1 MSQGAPGDT
10 IAAISTP
17 LGMGGIGIVR
27 LSGPQA
33 QPIAQKIFRRRG
45 QEGASLLSHRF
56 YLGEVIRPEDQTVID
71 EVLLVFMSQPK
82 TYTRE
87 DVVEIQCHSG
97 ILVLKEILQVVL
109 RSGARLAEPGEF
121 TKRAFLNGRI
131 DLTQAEAVIDLI
143 SAKTRESLDLANRQR
158 AGKLATEVRLIKEG
172 LLNLLTSLEAGV
184 DFPEEEI
191 PEISPAEISRQIK
204 NSLERLNALWQT
216 YQEGRIYREGIA
228 AVIVGKPNVGKSSL
242 LNSLLGEDRAI
253 VTAIP
258 GTTRDTIEEI
268 INIQGIPLRILDT
281 AGLRHARDLI
291 EEEGVK
297 RTKKHLSQA
306 DLAIWVLDGSQPA
319 NSEDLAILPEI
330 QSKKTIIAVNKN
342 DLPQRIALESL
353 RAKLPETPFIPVS
366 ALYGSGIDRLKEV
379 IRGLVLNGKLESSAE
394 IIIAN
399 LRHKQA
405 IEAARDSLSQ
415 AWQSLKANLSYEFI
429 ILDLK
434 PALESLGEILGEETS
449 EDVLDRIFG
458 QFCIGK

>member
-1 MSQGAPGDT
+1 MSKGTLGDT

-27 LSGPQA
+27 ISGPQA
-33 QPIAQKIFRRRG
+33 QPIAKNIFRRRG
-45 QEGASLLSHRF
+45 QEVGSLLSRRF
-56 YLGEVIRPEDQTVID
+56 YFGEIIRPEDQTVID
-71 EVLLVFMSQPK
+71 EVLLVFMGQPK

-97 ILVLKEILQVVL
+97 VLVLKEILQVVL
-109 RSGARLAEPGEF
+109 RWGSRLAEPGEF

-143 SAKTRESLDLANRQR
+143 NAKTQQSLKLANRQL
-158 AGKLATEVRLIKEG
+158 AGKLATEVRQMKDGVLD
-172 LLNLLTSLEAGV
+172 LLTLLEAGV

-191 PEISPAEISRQIK
+191 PEISPAVISRQIK
-204 NSLERLNALWQT
+204 TLLDRLNAILQT

-242 LNSLLGEDRAI
+242 LNSLLGEERAI

-258 GTTRDTIEEI
+258 GTTRDSIEET

-306 DLAIWVLDGSQPA
+306 DLVIWVLDGSEPA
-319 NSEDLAILPEI
+319 NSEDLAILPEV
-330 QSKKTIIAVNKN
+330 QSKKTIIAVNKK

-353 RAKLPETPFIPVS
+353 RAQLPEAPFIPIS
-366 ALYGSGIDRLKEV
+366 ALYGSGIDHLKET
-379 IRGLVLNGKLESSAE
+379 IRNLVLDGKLEPAAE
-394 IIIAN
+394 IIISN

-405 IEAARDSLSQ
+405 IESARDSLSQ

-434 PALESLGEILGEETS
+434 TALEALGEIIGEVTP
-449 EDVLDRIFG
+449 EDVLDRIFE